1 MKTNKGF
8 TLIELLVVIAII
20 GILSGFLILSMNGA
34 INSANDAKRKSDIN
48 AMRKSLLVYKTLSG
62 SYPIATCRVDSAC
75 TNLQNALVPTY
86 IAALPSDPNTGAAYS
101 YTSTD
106 GTDFTVGAT
115 LSNSTGY
122 SYTASTGQGTTGGS
136 GAPSYASTCAAA
148 TNAQVQCSKTDIST
162 TEEVCSCTY
171 LSGAGTTSW
180 TVPTG
185 VNSVQYLI
193 VGGGGGGSLDGYWPG
208 GAGGGAGG
216 LLQGSSLAVSGTVPV
231 TVGAG
236 GASFTNGSNSIF
248 GSLTAIGGG
257 HGGNRVGGTGGSGG
271 GSICGSAI
279 GSGTSGQGYAGGLGI
294 ACTSSVTGSG
304 GGGGA
309 GGVGGD
315 GTATVGGAGGPGIQ
329 SSITGT
335 ATYYAGGGGGW
346 ATGGTG
352 GAGGSGVGGTGGN
365 TGTAGTNGRGGGG
378 GGSQYNTPGGAGGS
392 GIVIFRL
399 TH

>member
-8 TLIELLVVIAII
+8 TLIELLVVISII

-48 AMRKSLLVYKTLSG
+48 TIRKSLLVYKTLNG
-62 SYPIATCRVDSAC
+62 SYPVATCRVDSAC

-86 IAALPSDPNTGAAYS
+86 LAALPSDPNTGSAYS

-122 SYTASTGQGTTGGS
+122 SYTASTGQGTVGGS
-136 GAPSYASTCAAA
+136 STPSYASTCVAAS
-148 TNAQVQCSKTDIST
+148 NAQVQCSKTDISS

-180 TVPTG
+180 TVPAGIT
-185 VNSVQYLI
+185 SVQYLI
-193 VGGGGGGSLDGYWPG
+193 VGGGGGGSLDGYYPG

-216 LLQGSSLAVSGTVPV
+216 LLQGSSLAVSGTVPI
-231 TVGAG
+231 TVGTG
-236 GASFTNGSNSIF
+236 GASFTNGTNSVF

-271 GSICGSAI
+271 GSVWGNAV
-279 GSGTSGQGYAGGLGI
+279 GSGTSGQGNAGGMGLSG
-294 ACTSSVTGSG
+294 ANNSGSG

-309 GGVGGD
+309 G
-315 GTATVGGAGGPGIQ
+315 AVGGAGGNGVGGAGGIGLQ

-346 ATGGTG
+346 ATGGSG
-352 GAGGSGVGGTGGN
+352 GAGGLGGGGAGGN
-365 TGTAGTNGRGGGG
+365 TGAAGTNGLGGGG
-378 GGSQYNTPGGAGGS
+378 GGSQYSTPGGTGGS